1 MGDTDFVTLLSMVPL
16 LTIVASLVVA
26 AVAWRSGRRWARTM
40 AAILLLVAGS
50 ACILS
55 TAGMLF
61 SIPACAVIGLL
72 AVALL
77 VVEYG
82 PRGGA

>member
-1 MGDTDFVTLLSMVPL
+1 MGDADFVTLLSVVPL

-26 AVAWRSGRRWARTM
+26 AVAWRSGRRWVRTM
-40 AAILLLVAGS
+40 AAILLLVVGG

-61 SIPACAVIGLL
+61 SIPACAVIGLMAL
-72 AVALL
+72 ALL

-82 PRGGA
+82 PKGKA